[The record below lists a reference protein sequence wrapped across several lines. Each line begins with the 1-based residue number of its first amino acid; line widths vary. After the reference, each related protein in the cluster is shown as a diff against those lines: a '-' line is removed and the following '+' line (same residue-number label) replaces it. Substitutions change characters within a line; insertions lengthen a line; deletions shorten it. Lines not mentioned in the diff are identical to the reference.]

1 MTGPEG
7 RLTTELGA
15 DPDLVEIFTEL
26 MDKHRSV
33 TVPAARSD
41 LDRAL
46 WERLDKLGFTL
57 LSTSEEHGG
66 SGGTLLDSTALL
78 GLAAGAGAAVPLAEH
93 DLLAA
98 WLLAEA
104 GSSAPAGIRTAAL
117 PDADGLARSVPWA
130 GRTDG
135 VVALWHDPADR
146 VWRVADLTGEDL
158 TVRARDD
165 LSGLPRADVAC
176 APRALRA
183 GVEVAPEVAE
193 RYTLRGSLARCA
205 QMTGAMEAA
214 LDLVVAYANE
224 RVQFGRPVGRFQS
237 VQQLVVG
244 IAAEVSLARAAT
256 DAAAQAVSVHGWDDE
271 HTRFLIAVA
280 RSGVGHASSLVVRSA
295 HQVLGAIGTTAEHPL
310 HLLTKPVLAWRADF
324 GSMHDWDVRLTG
336 AAVRAG
342 GAGLWERVAPLS

>member
-7 RLTTELGA
+7 RLTTELTA

-26 MDKHRSV
+26 MDKHRSA

-46 WERLDKLGFTL
+46 WERLDRLGFTL
-57 LSTSEEHGG
+57 LSTGEEHGG

-104 GSSAPAGIRTAAL
+104 GLPAPAGIRTAAH
-117 PDADGLARSVPWA
+117 PDADGLALSVPWA

-135 VVALWHDPADR
+135 VVALWHDPSDR
-146 VWRVADLTGEDL
+146 VWRVADLAGEDL
-158 TVRARDD
+158 AVTARDD
-165 LSGLPRADVAC
+165 LSGLPRAHVRF
-176 APRALRA
+176 PLRALRA
-183 GVEVAPEVAE
+183 GAVVDPEVAE

-224 RVQFGRPVGRFQS
+224 RVQFGRPVGRFQA
-237 VQQLVVG
+237 VQHLVVG

-256 DAAAQAVSVHGWDDE
+256 NAAAQSVMVRGWDDE
-271 HTRFLIAVA
+271 HTRFLVAVA

-310 HLLTKPVLAWRADF
+310 HRLTKPVLAWRADF
-324 GSMHDWDVRLTG
+324 GSMREWDVRLTES
-336 AAVRAG
+336 AVRAG
-342 GAGLWERVAPLS
+342 SAGLWERVAPLS